1 MLSTRPGDRLSTHQA
16 RATDAAY
23 DRLAVALLLSVLLH
37 GVLLAFLDTTT
48 RRADA
53 SWEPTFQLV
62 ALVDTPPLGSERA
75 EAQDASASAITSWV
89 DFEDAA
95 TARLAAVERD
105 LTTAVA
111 EQAQAARAEAQA
123 ARAEAEGARAEAEG
137 ARAEAQA
144 LNAEV
149 ARGATEQL
157 RLAEDAQALRQALAS
172 REAELGTAA
181 ARAEEAAARAADAE
195 RALEEARRQAAEA
208 AAWKAAYA
216 DLERTFQREIAAKE
230 VALQRL
236 AHGVSLTIADRI
248 LFPSGTADIVGDGVQ
263 VLNRIAGVLERFP
276 GQRVRIEG
284 HTDDVPIGPVLR
296 SRYPSNWEL
305 SKARATAMVK
315 YLVTRGIAPSRLAAA
330 GYAETRPVA
339 PNITEAGREQNRRI
353 EVVLVPDESAAA
365 PSLPAPPLPA
375 QGGQGT

>member
-1 MLSTRPGDRLSTHQA
+1 MLSTHPGDRLSTHQA

-53 SWEPTFQLV
+53 SWEPTFQPV
-62 ALVDTPPLGSERA
+62 ALVDTPHLGSERA

-105 LTTAVA
+105 LTAAVA
-111 EQAQAARAEAQA
+111 QQAQA

-137 ARAEAQA
+137 ARAEVQA

-216 DLERTFQREIAAKE
+216 DLERTFHREIAAKE

-305 SKARATAMVK
+305 STARATAMVK
-315 YLVTRGIAPSRLAAA
+315 YLVTRGIAPSRLGAA
-330 GYAETRPVA
+330 GYAETRSVA
-339 PNITEAGREQNRRI
+339 PNTTEAGREQNRRI

>member
-1 MLSTRPGDRLSTHQA
+1 MPSTCPGDELSTLQA
-16 RATDAAY
+16 RATDAVH

-37 GVLLAFLDTTT
+37 GTLLAFLGTTT
-48 RRADA
+48 RRADP
-53 SWEPTFQLV
+53 SRES
-62 ALVDTPPLGSERA
+62 ALQPVTLLDTPPLGSERV
-75 EAQDASASAITSWV
+75 EAQDASASAITSWA

-105 LTTAVA
+105 LTAAVA
-111 EQAQAARAEAQA
+111 QQAQAARVEAQA
-123 ARAEAEGARAEAEG
+123 ARAEAEG

-172 REAELGTAA
+172 REAELSTTA
-181 ARAEEAAARAADAE
+181 ARAAEAAARGAEAE

-216 DLERTFQREIAAKE
+216 DLERTFKREIAAKE

-248 LFPSGTADIVGDGVQ
+248 LFPSGAADIVGDGVQ
-263 VLNRIAGVLERFP
+263 VLNRIAEVLQRFP

-284 HTDDVPIGPVLR
+284 HTDDVPIGPALR

-305 SKARATAMVK
+305 STARATAMVK

-339 PNITEAGREQNRRI
+339 PNTTEAGREQNRRI
-353 EVVLVPDESAAA
+353 EVVLIPEEGAGA
-365 PSLPAPPLPA
+365 PAPPRR
-375 QGGQGT
+375 GQGT